1 MHINSQNNP
10 DNIYDYLRLHPVLI
24 TEEDV
29 KGSVFL
35 PEGFYLE
42 EKNGMW
48 SGWGPLNTLL
58 TYSEPTPELA
68 IHHTL
73 RRLYFI
79 SQCIREE

>member
-1 MHINSQNNP
+1 MCIDKQNEP

-24 TEEDV
+24 TEDDV
-29 KGSVFL
+29 KQSMFL
-35 PEGFYLE
+35 PDGFYLE
-42 EKNGMW
+42 EKDGMW

-68 IHHTL
+68 IRHTL

-79 SQCIREE
+79 TQCIWKE